1 MKVRSSNP
9 VVRPW
14 LALVPVVFAIGGAA
28 GPNEAVSPRFVPVE
42 IYLESPEPVAAWQFE
57 LADRARAMQVVG
69 VEGGGHEAFP
79 RAPYYDREALDR
91 GDASRIVVAD
101 YSLAGES
108 ALPRGRV
115 PLATLHLML
124 EGDPDFELRLV
135 TATTSEGAPI
145 AASIALGDVPARID
159 KREHHD

>member
-9 VVRPW
+9 VARAW
-14 LALVPVVFAIGGAA
+14 LALLAVASAIAGAA
-28 GPNEAVSPRFVPVE
+28 GSNEAVHPRFVPVE

-57 LADRARAMQVVG
+57 LADRAGAMQVVG

-79 RAPYYDREALDR
+79 RAPYYDREALAR

-115 PLATLHLML
+115 HLATLHLML
-124 EGDPDFELRLV
+124 EGDPDFALRLV
-135 TATTSEGAPI
+135 TATTSGGKPI
-145 AASIALGDVPARID
+145 AASIALGDVPAEIQ
-159 KREHHD
+159 KREDHD